1 MSSSKQ
7 DDLVDFNESDLR
19 LFEKL
24 HRVLGGKI
32 VRLLQDKTVNEIM
45 LNPDGSLWIDSHRI
59 GQMQVGKLTKAQG
72 YSILAAVAGIHE
84 VVVSQDNPSVEATL
98 PIYREMQGERF
109 TGQIPP
115 IVMAPCFTIRK
126 KSELVFTLDDYVKTN
141 RLTLTQSITL
151 SELVSDRKNI
161 LICGGPGS
169 GKTTVTNAL
178 IATAVA
184 HNKQQRFLLLED
196 TPELQCS
203 APNKIDML
211 TSATSN
217 ITMTDLLRLGMRMRP
232 DRILIG
238 EVRGAE
244 ALDMLKAWN
253 TGCPGGICTVHAN
266 SAEEAVQRILD
277 LALEAGIKT
286 PPISLVLHTID
297 AIVSV
302 VRKNNEKGFINQI
315 VLLKVMKMANLN
327 LKSLIKNS
335 VFVLALTF
343 FCIANVYASTT
354 GNMPFNTSM
363 DNFKSNFIAV
373 VFVIAVILWVAT
385 CLMLAFGDWG
395 DGIKRAVNIVF
406 WLSLALSGS
415 TGMTYL
421 FGSGATF

>member
-19 LFEKL
+19 LYEKL

-45 LNPDGSLWIDSHRI
+45 LNPDGSLWIDSHRD

-84 VVVSQDNPSVEATL
+84 VVVSQDNPRVEATL

-126 KSELVFTLDDYVKTN
+126 KSELIFTLDDYVKTN
-141 RLTLTQSITL
+141 RLTLSQSNTL

-161 LICGGPGS
+161 LVCGGPGS

-178 IATAVA
+178 IAEAVKQ
-184 HNKQQRFLLLED
+184 NGQQNNQQRFLILED

-217 ITMTDLLRLGMRMRP
+217 ITMTDLLRLGMRMCP

-302 VRKNNEKGFINQI
+302 VRKNNEKGFINEI
-315 VLLKVMKMANLN
+315 VALKG
-327 LKSLIKNS
+327 
-335 VFVLALTF
+335 
-343 FCIANVYASTT
+343 YAHGQFS
-354 GNMPFNTSM
+354 FE
-363 DNFKSNFIAV
+363 KI
-373 VFVIAVILWVAT
+373 
-385 CLMLAFGDWG
+385 
-395 DGIKRAVNIVF
+395 
-406 WLSLALSGS
+406 
-415 TGMTYL
+415 
-421 FGSGATF
+421 